1 MSRQFNNEPFSTVN
15 DLTNSDNCE
24 SHIFLLV
31 SYEHIGS
38 LKESVSSNYT
48 PSIRNHHRKPYCG
61 KKPNGKWNNCALFNY
76 IKTDNSP
83 LV

>member
-61 KKPNGKWNNCALFNY
+61 KNPMENGTTALCLT
-76 IKTDNSP
+76 ILKQIIAH
-83 LV
+83 

>member
-48 PSIRNHHRKPYCG
+48 PPQSEIITVNHTVGKNPMKNGTTALCLSILKQIIAH
-61 KKPNGKWNNCALFNY
+61 
-76 IKTDNSP
+76 
-83 LV
+83 

>member
-48 PSIRNHHRKPYCG
+48 PQSEIITVNHTVG
-61 KKPNGKWNNCALFNY
+61 KPNGKWNNCALFNY

>member
-1 MSRQFNNEPFSTVN
+1 MHSVISYFMSRQFNNEPFSTVN

-48 PSIRNHHRKPYCG
+48 PQSEIITVNHTVG
-61 KKPNGKWNNCALFNY
+61 KTQWKMEQLRF
-76 IKTDNSP
+76 
-83 LV
+83 V